1 MNKLHQCLLHTLV
14 LLPTST
20 AVLAHE
26 SHEHDVEPE
35 KKELSMAE
43 RRIQQ
48 EKDTQDNPFVLTPHK
63 MNYILPYTK
72 TDSINRAAYDSRPD
86 WQENFDDQEAKIQLS
101 IKVPLNY
108 GDLFAPDDALYF
120 GFTAQSWWQIYSDDI
135 SAPFRE
141 TNYQPELFYVAPT
154 EWQHFG
160 HNFGWGVGIEHQ
172 SNGRS
177 EPLSRSW
184 NRAYLLGFWEKENT
198 AFAIRPWVRI
208 SEDDADDDNPDIEDY
223 MGNFEATAAYQYESV
238 KFFGTVRNNFS
249 THKGFVELG
258 VTFPIWKRLRGYI
271 QYTDGYGESLIDYNH
286 SQRRFGIGIALTDPI

>member
-1 MNKLHQCLLHTLV
+1 MKGINRNIVKVCVLFPVSFSLV
-14 LLPTST
+14 
-20 AVLAHE
+20 AHE
-26 SHEHDVEPE
+26 SNEHDEGEPAKLSAVE
-35 KKELSMAE
+35 E
-43 RRIQQ
+43 RLQL
-48 EKDTQDNPFVLTPHK
+48 EHETQDNPFVLTPHK

-72 TDSINRAAYDSRPD
+72 TNSINREAYTSNPS

-108 GDLFAPDDALYF
+108 GDMFVEGDALYF

-141 TNYQPELFYVAPT
+141 TNYQPELFYAAPT
-154 EWQHFG
+154 NWTHFD
-160 HNFGWGVGIEHQ
+160 HKFAWGAGVEHQ

-184 NRAYLLGFWEKENT
+184 NRAYLLALWEQDNT

-208 SEDDADDDNPDIEDY
+208 SESAEDDDNPDIDDY
-223 MGNFEATAAYQYESV
+223 MGNFEATAAYKYQNI
-238 KFFGTVRNNFS
+238 KLFGLVRNNFS

-286 SQRRFGIGIALTDPI
+286 SQRRYGIGLALTDPI